1 MLTPKQRS
9 EVLRLAGVNGPRL
22 PDDSD
27 EDLWYAFLSGLYG
40 NGNTLGDLKL
50 SQGHKPEIMAVL
62 RNSPPTAPRQYPK
75 RGERPV

>member
-1 MLTPKQRS
+1 VLTPKQRA
-9 EVLRLAGVNGPRL
+9 EVLRLASVNGPRL
-22 PDDSD
+22 PEDSD

-62 RNSPPTAPRQYPK
+62 RNSPPTGPRQYPK

>member
-1 MLTPKQRS
+1 
-9 EVLRLAGVNGPRL
+9 
-22 PDDSD
+22 
-27 EDLWYAFLSGLYG
+27 LWYAFLSGLYG

-62 RNSPPTAPRQYPK
+62 RNSPPAAPRQYPK

>member
-1 MLTPKQRS
+1 MLTPKQRA

-22 PDDSD
+22 PEDSD
-27 EDLWYAFLSGLYG
+27 EDLWYAFLAGLYG

-50 SQGHKPEIMAVL
+50 SQGHKPEIMAV
-62 RNSPPTAPRQYPK
+62 RNSPPAAPRQYPK